1 MGVSPGLLE
10 VGLEGECRIPQE
22 ELLGR
27 REALSLAVT
36 ENGEALQRNGERR
49 RRQVSLQLTED

>member
-10 VGLEGECRIPQE
+10 VGLECERRIPQE

-27 REALSLAVT
+27 REAGIKYNCTLLSCGREWGSPPEKGGA
-36 ENGEALQRNGERR
+36 EEKEG
-49 RRQVSLQLTED
+49 